1 MTVVSNPNLRL
12 AFSGMVG
19 MAVAMGA
26 GRFVFTPILPLMME
40 GLGLSPT
47 DAGWIASANYLGYL
61 VGAFAAAGA
70 WGAGRERQLML
81 IALAASAV
89 LAAVM
94 GLTNSLT
101 VFLIVRFLAGVAS
114 AFVMIFL
121 ASIVFSHLAA
131 SGQTHLQS
139 IHFAGVGVGIAA
151 SSIMMAWLLWLQAP
165 WQEAWFGASILS
177 VAGFCFVA
185 LTVRVGPVQQ
195 AGESRAE
202 PPLPRNP
209 SLVRLIIAYGLFG
222 FGYIVTATF
231 LVAIVRQGDGGR
243 IFEAIVWLVTG
254 IAIIPS
260 IHLWGKLAK
269 SKGII
274 SAYMVGCIVEA
285 VGVAASVS
293 IGGWVGPVLAGLL
306 LGGTFV
312 AVTAYG
318 LQAGR
323 LLAPQSPRRAF
334 ALMTAAFGVGQII
347 GPIVAGQLAHSTGSY
362 FAQSLLAALV
372 LLVSAAF
379 VWPDRR
385 TAS

>member
-1 MTVVSNPNLRL
+1 MIAAPSSTLRL

-19 MAVAMGA
+19 MAVAMGI

-61 VGAFAAAGA
+61 VGAFAAAGG

-89 LAAVM
+89 LAAIM
-94 GLTNSLT
+94 GLTNSVV

-114 AFVMIFL
+114 AFVMVFL

-139 IHFAGVGVGIAA
+139 IHFAGVGVGIAV
-151 SSIMMAWLLWLQAP
+151 SSLMMAWLLSMQAP
-165 WQEAWFGASILS
+165 WQEAWFGAAFLS
-177 VAGFCFVA
+177 LLGFCFVA
-185 LTVRVGPVQQ
+185 FTLKVGPVQQ
-195 AGESRAE
+195 ADGSRTE
-202 PPLPRNP
+202 PPLPRDP
-209 SLVRLIIAYGLFG
+209 ALIRLIIAYGLFG

-243 IFEAIVWLVTG
+243 IFEAVVWLVTG

-269 SKGII
+269 KRGII
-274 SAYMVGCIVEA
+274 SAYIIGCLVEV
-285 VGVAASVS
+285 VGVAASVLL
-293 IGGWVGPVLAGLL
+293 GGWIGPILAGLL

-323 LLAPQSPRRAF
+323 VLAPQSPRRAL

-362 FAQSLLAALV
+362 FLPSLLAAFV

-385 TAS
+385 AVT

>member
-1 MTVVSNPNLRL
+1 MIAVSSSTVRL

-19 MAVAMGA
+19 MAVAMGI

-47 DAGWIASANYLGYL
+47 DAGWIASANYFGYL

-70 WGAGRERQLML
+70 WGSGRERQLML
-81 IALAASAV
+81 ASLALSAV
-89 LAAVM
+89 LAGAM

-101 VFLIVRFLAGVAS
+101 IFLLVRFFAGVAS
-114 AFVMIFL
+114 AFVMVFL

-131 SGQTHLQS
+131 AGQTHLQS
-139 IHFAGVGVGIAA
+139 IHFAGVGVGIVV
-151 SSIMMAWLLWLQAP
+151 SSIMMGWLLWTLAP
-165 WQEAWFGASILS
+165 WQHAWFGAAILS
-177 VAGFCFVA
+177 AAGFGFVA
-185 LTVRVGPVQQ
+185 LTVKDGPVQQ
-195 AGESRAE
+195 GSGTNAE
-202 PPLPRNP
+202 PPLPRDP
-209 SLVRLIIAYGLFG
+209 SLIRLIIAYVLFG
-222 FGYIVTATF
+222 FGYVVTATF

-243 IFEAIVWLVTG
+243 IFEAVVWLVTG

-260 IHLWGKLAK
+260 IHLWGKLARAR
-269 SKGII
+269 GVT
-274 SAYMVGCIVEA
+274 SAYIVGCIVEA

-293 IGGWVGPVLAGLL
+293 LGGWIGPVLAGIL

-323 LLAPQSPRRAF
+323 LLAPRSPRKAF
-334 ALMTAAFGVGQII
+334 ALMTAAFGVGQIL
-347 GPIVAGQLAHSTGSY
+347 GPVVAGQLAHSTGNY
-362 FAQSLLAALV
+362 FAPSLLAAFA

-379 VWPDRR
+379 VWPERR
-385 TAS
+385 AKS

>member
-1 MTVVSNPNLRL
+1 
-12 AFSGMVG
+12 
-19 MAVAMGA
+19 MAVAMGI

-70 WGAGRERQLML
+70 WGGQRERQLML
-81 IALAASAV
+81 AALASSAV
-89 LAAVM
+89 LAAAM
-94 GLTNSLT
+94 GLTNSLAI
-101 VFLIVRFLAGVAS
+101 FLIVRFLAGVAS
-114 AFVMIFL
+114 AFVMVFL

-131 SGQTHLQS
+131 AGQTHLQS

-151 SSIMMAWLLWLQAP
+151 SSLMMAWLLSIQAP
-165 WQEAWFGASILS
+165 WQDAWFGAALLS
-177 VAGFCFVA
+177 VAGFCFVG
-185 LTVRVGPVQQ
+185 LTIKSGPVQQ
-195 AGESRAE
+195 AGDSSAE
-202 PPLPRNP
+202 PPLPRDP
-209 SLVRLIIAYGLFG
+209 ALVRLIIAYGLFG

-243 IFEAIVWLVTG
+243 IFEAVVWLVTG
-254 IAIIPS
+254 LAIIPS
-260 IHLWGKLAK
+260 IHLWGRLARTR
-269 SKGII
+269 GVI
-274 SAYMVGCIVEA
+274 SAYIIGCLVEA

-293 IGGWVGPVLAGLL
+293 LGGRVGPILSGLL

-323 LLAPQSPRRAF
+323 LLAPRSPRRAL

-347 GPIVAGQLAHSTGSY
+347 GPIVAGRLAYSTGSY
-362 FAQSLLAALV
+362 LAPSLMAAFV

-379 VWPDRR
+379 VWPDRHA
-385 TAS
+385 TS